1 MSVKASISQ
10 TAGRV
15 EFTPTLNHIYLKAS
29 TANNSTQCSTVFN
42 ANAWC
47 SVYSL
52 LQKAKGTA
60 AEVRLVETKAFP
72 LSRVFPPFVSWVTA
86 CSTLLSLT
94 SIWGFTG
101 SSNINILSGDETE
114 HSDLKLERWRGRAGT
129 LGIST
134 VVVVFKLEST
144 VSDNRFWIEMYNK
157 WKNIH
162 VSIDQWAPSQ
172 SCIHRDQGHPRLVK
186 RYESA
191 VCYKTAFNWLSVT
204 SLLLRWQQD
213 NDIINWVHNF
223 LHYDPSVVVD
233 LNRNPLSGIL
243 MACHSGSLLIFRAV
257 RSRGEEK
264 LWSCTLS

>member
-1 MSVKASISQ
+1 MHDAVCTVYYRRQKVQPQRSGWWRPKLFFCHVCSPLLFFEWLHVQHCYHWLQSGVSQ
-10 TAGRV
+10 DR
-15 EFTPTLNHIYLKAS
+15 PTS
-29 TANNSTQCSTVFN
+29 TFCLATRQRI
-42 ANAWC
+42 
-47 SVYSL
+47 L
-52 LQKAKGTA
+52 
-60 AEVRLVETKAFP
+60 
-72 LSRVFPPFVSWVTA
+72 
-86 CSTLLSLT
+86 
-94 SIWGFTG
+94 IW
-101 SSNINILSGDETE
+101 
-114 HSDLKLERWRGRAGT
+114 KLERWRGRAGT

-162 VSIDQWAPSQ
+162 VSIDQWEPSQ

-191 VCYKTAFNWLSVT
+191 VCYQMAFNWLSVT
-204 SLLLRWQQD
+204 SLLLRWQQH